1 MESQE
6 GALEFAAGMVRAQ
19 VLISGV
25 VQGVFFRHYTSVR
38 ANELGVKG
46 WVKNR
51 MDGKVEAIF
60 EGKKDKVD
68 ELIKWCNRG
77 PSGARVTEVN
87 VDWEDYRDEF
97 DSFTIEGW

>member
-1 MESQE
+1 
-6 GALEFAAGMVRAQ
+6 MVRAH
-19 VLISGV
+19 VVISGF
-25 VQGVFFRHYTSVR
+25 VQGVFFRHNTRVC
-38 ANELGVKG
+38 ADELGVRG

-60 EGKKDKVD
+60 EGQKEKVD
-68 ELIKWCNRG
+68 GLIRWCDRG

-97 DSFTIEGW
+97 DSFSIKGW